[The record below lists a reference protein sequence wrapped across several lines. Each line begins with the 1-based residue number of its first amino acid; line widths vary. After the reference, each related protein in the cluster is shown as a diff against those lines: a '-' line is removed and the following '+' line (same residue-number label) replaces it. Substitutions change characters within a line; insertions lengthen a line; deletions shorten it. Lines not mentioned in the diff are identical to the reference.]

1 MDTSKIKTVHEVAE
15 TDAMIAKGWRL
26 IARRNETYRGEDF
39 CSFDF
44 LPPEPTLTE
53 WFREFATIAINI
65 CEPTARKLRQVADE
79 MDRLEKIEAAVRH
92 ARATPP
98 SLCGGRPIQ
107 VDREAWG
114 VIEASLAPEEED

>member
-1 MDTSKIKTVHEVAE
+1 MDTSKIKLFWDEE
-15 TDAMIAKGWRL
+15 TNGPDEQGWVLVDRGTYG
-26 IARRNETYRGEDF
+26 ARCWYLMAPPE
-39 CSFDF
+39 
-44 LPPEPTLTE
+44 PPEPTLTE

>member
-1 MDTSKIKTVHEVAE
+1 MDTSKIKLFWDEE
-15 TDAMIAKGWRL
+15 TNGLDEQGWVLVDRGTYG
-26 IARRNETYRGEDF
+26 ARCWY
-39 CSFDF
+39 
-44 LPPEPTLTE
+44 LMAPPEPTLIE
-53 WFREFATIAINI
+53 RLRGFAN
-65 CEPTARKLRQVADE
+65 LRGPYDPLRDDLHKAADE
-79 MDRLEKIEAAVRH
+79 LERLGQIEAAVRH